1 MIRNEVLQEAYK
13 SRGLNVKFLRD
24 GRAEGRG
31 EKSIS
36 PALLSPSK
44 SYESFVVE
52 CFWIWKVKSPA
63 LPLFTVST
71 D

>member
-1 MIRNEVLQEAYK
+1 MEEQR
-13 SRGLNVKFLRD
+13 
-24 GRAEGRG
+24 GRG